1 MPGTG
6 RSTRWP
12 CKTGPVVSDAAFI
25 LDDVTV
31 ERAGT
36 RVLDGLSDHIHRAAT
51 TAIVG
56 PSGSGKST
64 MLRLLN
70 RFEEPTSGTIR
81 LDGQALPSFDV
92 HNLRR
97 RVGLVAQHATLL
109 TTTVGEEVRFG
120 NPTLTD
126 SDVLRLLQ
134 RVALAEFSMERATAT
149 LSGGEAQR
157 VALARSLAVQPEV
170 LLLDEPTSALDE
182 VSALAVDAVIESLV
196 ADGLTVVLVSH
207 DLERVADL
215 ADFVLVLDHGRLV
228 ERGSPQEVRYLR

>member
-56 PSGSGKST
+56 PSGAGKST

-81 LDGQALPSFDV
+81 LDGRALPSFDV

-97 RVGLVAQHATLL
+97 RVGLVAQHATML

-196 ADGLTVVLVSH
+196 AGGLIVVLVSH

-228 ERGSPQEVRYLR
+228 ERGSPHEVRYLR

>member
-1 MPGTG
+1 M
-6 RSTRWP
+6 
-12 CKTGPVVSDAAFI
+12 VSDAAFI

-97 RVGLVAQHATLL
+97 RVGLVAQHATML

-196 ADGLTVVLVSH
+196 AGGLTVVLVSH

-228 ERGSPQEVRYLR
+228 ERGSPHEVRYLR